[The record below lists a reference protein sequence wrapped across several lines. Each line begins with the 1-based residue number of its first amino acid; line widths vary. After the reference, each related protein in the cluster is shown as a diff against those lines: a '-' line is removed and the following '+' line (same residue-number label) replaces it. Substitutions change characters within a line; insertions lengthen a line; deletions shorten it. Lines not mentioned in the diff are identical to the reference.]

1 MALPRLTVD
10 AAADRLTA
18 GGVVILPTESGYV
31 IACRAFD
38 PAAVARVVAVK
49 QRPGGK
55 PLPVLLPSPASLSR
69 SIDSPLA
76 VLADA
81 FWPGP
86 LTLVVP
92 AFPGLPAPVTA
103 GTNMVGVRVS
113 AHPIA
118 RGLVERLGPLVAT
131 SANRTG
137 EPAAHD
143 PNACDLAGLDDVDGL
158 VDGGILP
165 PGANTVVGLADGD
178 LTFFAQGELDEDHI
192 RAHWNEARS
201 HE

>member
-10 AAADRLTA
+10 QAADCLAA

-38 PAAVARVVAVK
+38 QCAVARVVAVK
-49 QRPGGK
+49 KRPGGK
-55 PLPVLLPSPASLSR
+55 PLPVLLPSPAALSR
-69 SIDSPLA
+69 YIDSPLA
-76 VLADA
+76 VLADT

-92 AFPGLPAPVTA
+92 AFPGLPAEVTA
-103 GTNMVGVRVS
+103 GTNMVGVRVCD
-113 AHPIA
+113 HPIA

-131 SANRTG
+131 SANQTG
-137 EPAAHD
+137 QPAAHD
-143 PNACDLAGLDDVDGL
+143 PNTCDLAGLDDIDGL
-158 VDGGILP
+158 VDGGVLP
-165 PGANTVVGLADGD
+165 PGANTVVGFVAGD
-178 LTFFAQGELDEDHI
+178 LTFFAQGELEEDHI
-192 RAHWNEARS
+192 RAIWNDARS